1 MNKAEPPK
9 FDIRYKSMEDD
20 PDPTSK
26 TPISNSKTPTN
37 KTPTNNNPTERSLS
51 SLRGTQEIPP
61 QLEINRKISKT
72 SSLEGLETNNNQMFK
87 FRINS
92 PFPDSSDDSR
102 LSSFL
107 EETKVK
113 LRHYKRRL
121 SITIVLVMIFLGII
135 ILERIF
141 HQLLVENEKN
151 LLISFQES
159 QTIGIDKNGPTNYF
173 YTFMGLIGE
182 FHVCFLIQTHIFV
195 TIYVSFDAFV
205 ALKTLF
211 LQFLG
216 CYIISIFS
224 MFYGSPRPFWVDPDI
239 RSYFCDATF
248 VTPGEFQFQSLFL
261 VFYVFKSFKE
271 LEDEVVLVDPD
282 ANDPR
287 DSVASVSYAMADNG
301 TSKKVLRTLMV
312 LCLMF
317 LGLIFFFRYAQGLSF
332 LHSYVVGMVY
342 FFYMVGLVIFG
353 DKILSDM
360 IKQTTIMKNYA
371 RGKIFF
377 WLAFLILAEAFA
389 ILVMEDYDA
398 SGMSLEWIENYVL

>member
-1 MNKAEPPK
+1 M
-9 FDIRYKSMEDD
+9 DDD
-20 PDPTSK
+20 PESNSK
-26 TPISNSKTPTN
+26 TPISTSKTPTN
-37 KTPTNNNPTERSLS
+37 PNNDRTPTNNNPTERSLS
-51 SLRGTQEIPP
+51 SLRGTHENFPS
-61 QLEINRKISKT
+61 LEINRKISKN
-72 SSLEGLETNNNQMFK
+72 SSVEGLGSPIK
-87 FRINS
+87 FGINS
-92 PFPDSSDDSR
+92 FPDSSDDSR

-107 EETKVK
+107 EETKIK
-113 LRHYKRRL
+113 LRHYQRRL
-121 SITIVLVMIFLGII
+121 SITIVVVMIFLGIL

-141 HQLLVENEKN
+141 HKLLLENETN

-159 QTIGIDKNGPTNYF
+159 QTMGIDRNGPTNYF
-173 YTFMGLIGE
+173 YTFIGLIGE

-224 MFYGSPRPFWVDPDI
+224 MFYGTPRPFWVDPNI

-261 VFYVFKSFKE
+261 IFYVFKSFKE

-282 ANDPR
+282 ADAEPR
-287 DSVASVSYAMADNG
+287 DSVVSGSYAMADNVI
-301 TSKKVLRTLMV
+301 SKKVLRTFMV

-342 FFYMVGLVIFG
+342 FFYLVGLVIFG
-353 DKILSDM
+353 DQILSDM

-371 RGKIFF
+371 RGRIFF

-389 ILVMEDYDA
+389 ILVREDYDN
-398 SGMSLEWIENYVL
+398 SGISLEWIENYVLFNFFLII

>member
-1 MNKAEPPK
+1 
-9 FDIRYKSMEDD
+9 
-20 PDPTSK
+20 
-26 TPISNSKTPTN
+26 
-37 KTPTNNNPTERSLS
+37 
-51 SLRGTQEIPP
+51 
-61 QLEINRKISKT
+61 
-72 SSLEGLETNNNQMFK
+72 MFK
-87 FRINS
+87 FGINNS
-92 PFPDSSDDSR
+92 FPDSSDDSR

-107 EETKVK
+107 EETKIK

-121 SITIVLVMIFLGII
+121 SITIVVVMIFLGIL

-141 HQLLVENEKN
+141 HKLLLENETQ

-159 QTIGIDKNGPTNYF
+159 QTIGIDRNGPTNYF

-182 FHVCFLIQTHIFV
+182 FHICFLIQTHIFV

-224 MFYGSPRPFWVDPDI
+224 IFYGTPRPFWVDPNI

-282 ANDPR
+282 ADIDPR
-287 DSVASVSYAMADNG
+287 DSVASVSYAMADNA
-301 TSKKVLRTLMV
+301 TSKKLLRTLMV

-342 FFYMVGLVIFG
+342 FFYLVGLVIFG

-371 RGKIFF
+371 RGKIFS

-389 ILVMEDYDA
+389 ILVKEDYDV
-398 SGMSLEWIENYVL
+398 SEMSLEWVENYVLLVFS